1 MCSHVILKSVLT
13 WIDTINCLNLTCWCI
28 NLTDMFII
36 LSTFEICLVAIS
48 LLLRRHSIFTF
59 HMESPPTPS
68 LLLHF
73 SAHRWRQQQ
82 RHTAR
87 RRLRTKTLTI
97 CSRSSS
103 SATAAWAKP
112 PSCSATLTTPLRRP
126 LSARWALIS
135 R

>member
-13 WIDTINCLNLTCWCI
+13 WINCLNLTFRCI
-28 NLTDMFII
+28 NLQCTDMCII

-48 LLLRRHSIFTF
+48 LLLRRHNIFTF
-59 HMESPPTPS
+59 VMESPPTPS

-82 RHTAR
+82 QHTAR

-112 PSCSATLTTPLRRP
+112 PFCSATLTTPSRRP